1 MKLKK
6 IEPEAKKEMLQEKI
20 EKSKTLL
27 KERITEIKQAKRTLA
42 KLEKQ
47 YKELLE
53 KDVDE
58 IEIDNDVT
66 TVSGIKHYVDN
77 CFISQTN

>member
-58 IEIDNDVT
+58 IETGQTI
-66 TVSGIKHYVDN
+66 SGIVTFGHVNDMLR
-77 CFISQTN
+77 

>member
-20 EKSKTLL
+20 EKSKSIL
-27 KERITEIKQAKRTLA
+27 KEKITEINQTKRILA

-53 KDVDE
+53 KDVEE
-58 IEIDNDVT
+58 IETRQVN
-66 TVSGIKHYVDN
+66 N
-77 CFISQTN
+77 MAW

>member
-20 EKSKTLL
+20 EKSKSIL
-27 KERITEIKQAKRTLA
+27 KEKITEIKQAKRTLA

-58 IEIDNDVT
+58 IEVEQPDNNQV
-66 TVSGIKHYVDN
+66 VWGRL
-77 CFISQTN
+77 TNAQGV

>member
-47 YKELLE
+47 YQELLE
-53 KDVDE
+53 KDVEE
-58 IEIDNDVT
+58 IETEQSDIDGGFWV
-66 TVSGIKHYVDN
+66 KP
-77 CFISQTN
+77 FRP

>member
-58 IEIDNDVT
+58 IENNEVVT
-66 TVSGIKHYVDN
+66 ITGFKSYVDG
-77 CFISQTN
+77 CVR

>member
-42 KLEKQ
+42 KLEEQ

-53 KDVDE
+53 KDIDE
-58 IEIDNDVT
+58 IENNKVMTFDGFKN
-66 TVSGIKHYVDN
+66 YVGG
-77 CFISQTN
+77 CVR